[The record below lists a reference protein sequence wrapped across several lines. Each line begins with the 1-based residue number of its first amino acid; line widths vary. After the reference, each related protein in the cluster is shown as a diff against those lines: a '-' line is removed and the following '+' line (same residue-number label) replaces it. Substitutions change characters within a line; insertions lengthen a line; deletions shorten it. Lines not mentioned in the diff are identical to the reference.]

1 MMSSVDY
8 LASTGIASISWNRS
22 ADAGEALPEKSVNPL
37 GKTQPSYLAR
47 IFKTRQSDTQITD
60 ALAFK
65 VSDERILTPGN
76 YQTILEQLRDIAA
89 GTETE
94 DGRRAEVIARAGQ
107 LLNELAD
114 NVTLLNLNRQIQTS
128 S

>member
-1 MMSSVDY
+1 MSSVDY

-22 ADAGEALPEKSVNPL
+22 QEAGEKLPEKTINPL
-37 GKTQPSYLAR
+37 GRTQPSYISR
-47 IFKTRQSDTQITD
+47 IFKTGQSDTQINE

-76 YQTILEQLRDIAA
+76 YQNILEQLRDLAA
-89 GTETE
+89 ASDA
-94 DGRRAEVIARAGQ
+94 DGDQGQVIARAAH
-107 LLNELAD
+107 LLDELAN
-114 NVTLLNLNRQIQTS
+114 NVSLLNLNRQIQTS